1 MAVILETPDIIPLP
15 RSTPLQDVE
24 AVILA
29 GTYHWNGSAFEDLR
43 ARPLLPVAQKP
54 LIEYVLHWLRDSAVG
69 TATICGNGS
78 TGAIRSYVKDGAQF
92 AMDVQ
97 YHEDRTPRGAAG
109 CVKDAAMARSART
122 FVVADGTS
130 IPVVDLGRVLEHH
143 RTTGALL
150 TIVADRRE
158 PSDGD
163 SEVLHPAGIYVF
175 DRSVLD
181 AVPATS
187 FQDIKEALI
196 PSLYRAGHRIEVFPV
211 AHPSPRVMNAATYL
225 ATNHWMVQRLGCQ
238 TPSAGKAGHVMGAP
252 SAWVDPDAIIAGP
265 VMLGAGVRVLA
276 GATIVGPAS
285 IGAGTVVQS
294 GAVVA
299 RSVVW
304 DDCVIGEGAMVDN
317 AILGDGAV
325 VAERTTVMNTIHLA
339 QGDQGSFARMLAG
352 RSTQLRHPGM
362 VKPAWS

>member
-1 MAVILETPDIIPLP
+1 MAALLETPDIIPLP

-54 LIEYVLHWLRDSAVG
+54 LIEYVLHWLRDSNVG
-69 TATICGNGS
+69 TATICANGS
-78 TGAIRSYVKDGAQF
+78 TGALRSYVKDGARF

-109 CVKDAAMARSART
+109 CVKDAAMSRTAQT

-130 IPVVDLGRVLEHH
+130 IPIVDLALVLEHH

-163 SEVLHPAGIYVF
+163 SEVLHPVGIYIF
-175 DRSVLD
+175 DRSVLE

-211 AHPSPRVMNAATYL
+211 AQPSPRVMNAATYL
-225 ATNHWMVQRLGCQ
+225 ATNHWMVQRLGAQ
-238 TPSAGKAGHVMGAP
+238 APLSGKTGHVLGA
-252 SAWVDPDAIIAGP
+252 SNAWVDPDAIIVGP

-285 IGAGTVVQS
+285 IGAGTVVES

-304 DDCVIGEGAMVDN
+304 DNCAIGEGAMVDN
-317 AILGDGAV
+317 AILGDGAI
-325 VAERTTVMNTIHLA
+325 VASGSTVMNTIHLA
-339 QGDQGSFARMLAG
+339 QADQGSFSRLLAG
-352 RSTQLRHPGM
+352 RSPQLRHTGM